1 MSDEEKISSFKD
13 LRVWQESRK
22 LVLLIYKLTRS
33 FSKDEQYGLTSQM
46 RRAAVSIL
54 ANIAEGFTRQTVA
67 EKLQFYSI
75 SHGSLTELESHVL
88 ISRDLDFI
96 FDESLVLLETQLTTV
111 HKLIN
116 AFIKSAKINQIA
128 AQKYQIPNTKY

>member
-1 MSDEEKISSFKD
+1 MTTLRSATLLILLPDPGSSSIGLKEKVQTLGKSRRKVVFSIWYIVFSMSDEEKISSFKD

-33 FSKDEQYGLTSQM
+33 FPKDEQYGLTSQM

-54 ANIAEGFTRQTVA
+54 ANIAEGFTRHTVA

-75 SHGSLTELESHVL
+75 
-88 ISRDLDFI
+88 
-96 FDESLVLLETQLTTV
+96 
-111 HKLIN
+111 
-116 AFIKSAKINQIA
+116 
-128 AQKYQIPNTKY
+128 